1 MLRNGNYINELNS
14 SCTLKLMSS
23 GRKQS
28 YQRKGPIIET
38 TDSSRLTDLDLIGI
52 KPGLRTQQ

>member
-1 MLRNGNYINELNS
+1 
-14 SCTLKLMSS
+14 MSS

-28 YQRKGPIIET
+28 YQRKGPLIET
-38 TDSSRLTDLDLIGI
+38 TDSFRLTDLDLIGI